1 MSGRPRRCAP
11 PWPSPSRTEAMPR
24 RVVIVGASAAGL
36 TAAEAL
42 RRRGYDGTLTLIG
55 DEPHLPYD
63 RPPLSKQILA
73 GTWQPQRIRLR
84 DEQALAGLDADLLL
98 GWAATGLDA
107 MARRAHPAG
116 GAHVDY
122 DARTTPPG
130 VRPRPPPR
138 AGLAARPPLAR
149 RRAPPPPRA

>member
-1 MSGRPRRCAP
+1 MSGRPPRCAP

-42 RRRGYDGTLTLIG
+42 RRRGYDGPLTLIG

-73 GTWQPQRIRLR
+73 GTWRPQQVMLR

-107 MARRAHPAG
+107 TARRGPPAR
-116 GAHVDY
+116 AAPV
-122 DARTTPPG
+122 APTPL
-130 VRPRPPPR
+130 VR
-138 AGLAARPPLAR
+138 AT
-149 RRAPPPPRA
+149 

>member
-55 DEPHLPYD
+55 DEPHLPSD

-107 MARRAHPAG
+107 TARRGHLDG
-116 GAHVDY
+116 GDRVDY
-122 DARTTPPG
+122 GALVIAPRGRPATLPG
-130 VRPRPPPR
+130 G
-138 AGLAARPPLAR
+138 GLARG
-149 RRAPPPPRA
+149 APPATPA

>member
-107 MARRAHPAG
+107 TARRGRLDG
-116 GAHVDY
+116 GDSVDY
-122 DARTTPPG
+122 RALIIATRGPPRTPPRG
-130 VRPRPPPR
+130 CP
-138 AGLAARPPLAR
+138 AR
-149 RRAPPPPRA
+149 RHPLRTPHS